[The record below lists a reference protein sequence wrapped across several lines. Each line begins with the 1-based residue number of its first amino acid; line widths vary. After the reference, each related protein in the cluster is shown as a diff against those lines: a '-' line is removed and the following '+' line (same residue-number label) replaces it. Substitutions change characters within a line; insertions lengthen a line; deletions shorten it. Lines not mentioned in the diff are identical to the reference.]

1 MEQISFRRN
10 DVIFRQG
17 DPADCMYAVRSGA
30 VAVVLDCGGP
40 DETKLTELRAHCR
53 VRFSG
58 LL

>member
-40 DETKLTELRAHCR
+40 DENEL
-53 VRFSG
+53 S
-58 LL
+58 